1 MMCPC
6 CGQQNGGEFNE
17 LCPRCKVWMASRR
30 RPDKPAPVGTGGT
43 TRQILNIVAHATGR
57 LRKIQQFV
65 GNLHW

>member
-1 MMCPC
+1 
-6 CGQQNGGEFNE
+6 
-17 LCPRCKVWMASRR
+17 MASRR